1 MGVLGK
7 SFEGRSYVRPGSRGK
22 FRAKDQIPGDNIDLF
37 TQLIIGQADNG
48 VDCNSSGL
56 ADEDRYYIFYSYDEA
71 KKVLGGGELLE
82 AIYLADSP
90 SSEDDF
96 AAGPQRFIA
105 LNTKANVAASA
116 SIPSLKS
123 GQSHTLTYP
132 IPGPKGKKVRFRKT
146 VATKIIEIGDND
158 GILTSPALE
167 QKVLTVSYTG
177 DAASAVLTVTATAL
191 TVALTGQS
199 DGSLTL
205 TFLFSDYPTAI
216 EAVDYI
222 NSLPFYTASML
233 SNANFALTNLDHVE
247 AGDAVSAKSPAI
259 ATAYA
264 DLYTEKTWIEGTG
277 FAKFSTAATVKKPFA
292 NNSIFTYLTT
302 GGVTGVE
309 GATAVKDAITFA
321 KKIPAMYRNILASTL
336 SDKTAFKTAC
346 FDMIS
351 PDGGKETIGGCGGD
365 GSQTVDQRRDEARTL
380 GVYWMNYGLEKFVYF
395 GLDGN
400 EKTYPGYML
409 SVIDNAISAANS
421 PRHSPTWKALNIKKS
436 AENLI
441 DSVRDACIRDGAL
454 VLTKNPAT
462 GAWVIERSITTER
475 KDNIILNEKNSVA
488 VALTMVR
495 ELREGFNSQFI
506 GRSTVDENAKVQG
519 VTVGDVKGYVEQ
531 KLQSFVEKGYLVG
544 SSALGVDAFQNDFI
558 VEVDGDTWYFRSLE
572 GTVISPVNFIF
583 YILSLDTLKGSA

>member
-7 SFEGRSYVRPGSRGK
+7 QFEGRSFVRPGARGR
-22 FRAKDQIPGDNIDLF
+22 FRAKDQLPGDSIDLF

-48 VDCNSSGL
+48 VDCNNANL
-56 ADEDRYYIFYSYDEA
+56 PDDERYYIFYSYEEA
-71 KKVLGGGELLE
+71 KSVLGGGELLE
-82 AIYLADSP
+82 AIFLADSP
-90 SSEDDF
+90 SSESDF
-96 AAGPQRFIA
+96 AGGPQRFLA
-105 LNTKANVAASA
+105 LNTRANTAASA
-116 SIPSLKS
+116 SILSQKI

-146 VATKIIEIGDND
+146 VATKTIEIGDNE
-158 GILTSPALE
+158 GILTSPILE
-167 QKVLTVSYTG
+167 QKVLSVSYSG
-177 DAASAVLTVTATAL
+177 NASSAILTVTASAL
-191 TVALTGQS
+191 IVTLAGQS

-205 TFLFSDYPTAI
+205 TVPFADYPTAI

-222 NSLPFYTASML
+222 NSIPFYTASML
-233 SNANFALTNLDHVE
+233 SNANFAMTNLDHVE
-247 AGDAVSAKSPAI
+247 ASEAVSAKAPAI
-259 ATAYA
+259 ATVYA
-264 DLYTEKTWIEGTG
+264 DLWAEKTWIESTG
-277 FAKFSTAATVKKPFA
+277 FALFTTAATVKKPFA
-292 NNSIFTYLTT
+292 NNSIFTYFTT
-302 GGVTGVE
+302 GGTTGAE

-336 SDKTAFKTAC
+336 SDKTHFKTAC

-351 PDGGKETIGGCGGD
+351 PDGGKETMGGCGGD
-365 GSQTVDQRRDEARTL
+365 LTQAVDARREEARTV

-400 EKTYPGYML
+400 QKTYPGYML
-409 SVIDNAISAANS
+409 SVIDNAISASNS
-421 PRHSPTWKALNIKKS
+421 PRHSPTWKNLNILKS

-441 DSVRDACIRDGAL
+441 DPVRDACIRDGAL
-454 VLTKNPAT
+454 VLTKNPVS
-462 GAWVIERSITTER
+462 GAWVIERSVTTER

-519 VTVGDVKGYVEQ
+519 VTIPDVKGYVET
-531 KLQSFVEKGYLVG
+531 KMQSFVEKGYLVG
-544 SSALGVDAFQNDFI
+544 SAALGVEAFNRDFV
-558 VEVDGDTWYFRSLE
+558 VEVDGDTWYFRSID